1 MDEPQFE
8 TPQDL
13 LRVLGEHQEHLWTI
27 AAACQAASRWLT
39 YNAHLLHD
47 PDEDAQRGDGAEAM
61 PAFLPFYIGELEGV
75 AKDARELSMRLGLLA
90 QSERVASSREGF
102 APVLRRLKLRN

>member
-13 LRVLGEHQEHLWTI
+13 LRVLGQHQEQLWTI

-39 YNAHLLHD
+39 YNAHALHD
-47 PDEDAQRGDGAEAM
+47 PDEDAQRGDGTEAM
-61 PAFLPFYIGELEGV
+61 PAFLPFYIAELEGV
-75 AKDARELSMRLGLLA
+75 AKDVRDVSMRLGVLA
-90 QSERVASSREGF
+90 QPDRPRSIGQGF
-102 APVLRRLKLRN
+102 APILRRLKLRA